1 MNFQRLKEMLIARK
15 YKPKIID
22 AAINRAR
29 GVKRSEALKKVVKDK
44 TSDRPVFSVLFDPRL
59 PSIPGIVQRHYR
71 SMVSNDNHLKEVF
84 PKPPLVAFRRPKNIR
99 EMIIK
104 AKVTSSITRA
114 SRTQVGL
121 RKCTNVSCVTCPY
134 IIPGKVVKAHASN
147 VRVEVN
153 TAVTC
158 NTPNVIYCISCNH
171 CDKQYIGET
180 KRPLKDRFAEHR
192 GYVNREVVS
201 KATGEHFNSS
211 GHSISDMRIQIVEK
225 MFTRDEFFRKQRE
238 HLFINKFDTKRLG
251 LNKAS

>member
-1 MNFQRLKEMLIARK
+1 M
-15 YKPKIID
+15 
-22 AAINRAR
+22 
-29 GVKRSEALKKVVKDK
+29 VKS
-44 TSDRPVFSVLFDPRL
+44 
-59 PSIPGIVQRHYR
+59 
-71 SMVSNDNHLKEVF
+71 
-84 PKPPLVAFRRPKNIR
+84 
-99 EMIIK
+99 
-104 AKVTSSITRA
+104 
-114 SRTQVGL
+114 
-121 RKCTNVSCVTCPY
+121 
-134 IIPGKVVKAHASN
+134 HASN

>member
-1 MNFQRLKEMLIARK
+1 M
-15 YKPKIID
+15 Y
-22 AAINRAR
+22 
-29 GVKRSEALKKVVKDK
+29 
-44 TSDRPVFSVLFDPRL
+44 VLYDPRL
-59 PSIPGIVQRHYR
+59 PSIPAIVNRHYR
-71 SMVSNDNHLKEVF
+71 SMVSNDNHLAEVF

-121 RKCTNVSCVTCPY
+121 KKCTNVSCITCPY
-134 IIPGKVVKAHASN
+134 IIPGKVVKSHASN

-201 KATGEHFNSS
+201 KATGSVHNSPS
-211 GHSISDMRIQIVEK
+211 
-225 MFTRDEFFRKQRE
+225 
-238 HLFINKFDTKRLG
+238 
-251 LNKAS
+251 